1 MRLLDASRA
10 SVLLSGNAHV
20 TKMDPVT
27 KIYSI
32 IRDLCS
38 SEGIATAGSSSSS
51 SSSSSFEVKEVQMES
66 VRDKVRAGGFSEAQL
81 QETLRLFDQA
91 SVWSVSSDGRRLV
104 IYN

>member
-32 IRDLCS
+32 IRDLS
-38 SEGIATAGSSSSS
+38 SLEGSTTVGSLS
-51 SSSSSFEVKEVQMES
+51 EVKEVLMES

-91 SVWSVSSDGRRLV
+91 SVWSVSGDGRRLV